1 MSDDALDDADAPT
14 EPANA
19 APREDLSDDAPRR
32 WPLLGF
38 AFAVLWL
45 FVRGVDIAEG
55 GELVLGL
62 ALGEFLI
69 GLTVGIP
76 IAFLFRRFF
85 SPTPVLVRTPR
96 ALLAALQYA
105 TVFLW
110 ELLTANVDVAYRVL
124 SPSMPIDPDVIE
136 VPLRV
141 ETDLAITTIANSITL
156 TPGTLTMDYDAERNS
171 LYVHAIAADDPSS
184 IVDPIRTWE
193 DLALVI
199 FDERR
204 DPGSPVPEPVGD
216 ASVEH
221 EGVGASS
228 ADLDERDEDVGGE
241 GDA

>member
-1 MSDDALDDADAPT
+1 MSGDVPD

-19 APREDLSDDAPRR
+19 APREDLSEDAPRR

-55 GELVLGL
+55 GELLLGL

-69 GLTVGIP
+69 GLAIGVP
-76 IAFLFRRFF
+76 IAFIFRRFY
-85 SPTPVLVRTPR
+85 SPTPVVVRTPR
-96 ALLAALQYA
+96 AVVATLKYA

-110 ELLTANVDVAYRVL
+110 ELVTANVDVARRVL
-124 SPSMPIDPDVIE
+124 APSMPIDPDVIE

-171 LYVHAIAADDPSS
+171 LYVHAIAAEDPESV
-184 IVDPIRTWE
+184 VDPIRTWE
-193 DLALVI
+193 DLALVM
-199 FDERR
+199 FAERR
-204 DPGSPVPEPVGD
+204 EPGSPVPEPD
-216 ASVEH
+216 AATSIEH
-221 EGVGASS
+221 EGVDDGP
-228 ADLDERDEDVGGE
+228 ADDAGDETDSGGE
-241 GDA
+241 TDA